1 MEIREEGKGLTR
13 GMKLVISRCLRN
25 QGNPFPQRKKCNF
38 GVVCPLQLAQMFRRI
53 SLHDRPRSTTTAVYE
68 IVQDH
73 KEN

>member
-1 MEIREEGKGLTR
+1 MR
-13 GMKLVISRCLRN
+13 GKLVISRCLRIKDIPPHN
-25 QGNPFPQRKKCNF
+25 VRNAI
-38 GVVCPLQLAQMFRRI
+38 LAWSSQLAQMFRRI